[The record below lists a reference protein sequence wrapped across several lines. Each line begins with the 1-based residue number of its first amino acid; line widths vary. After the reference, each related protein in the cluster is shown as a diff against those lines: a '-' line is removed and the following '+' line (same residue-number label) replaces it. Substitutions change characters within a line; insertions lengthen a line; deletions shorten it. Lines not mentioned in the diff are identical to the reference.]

1 MTDPVRTAHAVSP
14 HAEQGVELAALTQAL
29 ETLMYFGAL
38 MLRAGNAAFRVR
50 QWMGRLA
57 SAMGIDALAVHIAIG
72 GGMTAT
78 ARRGGAH
85 VTLASEIGPLGINA
99 SRLGLLEHLAREARQ
114 GLTAAEL
121 AVKLKA
127 IEAEPPF
134 YSLAVTAAAVGAAS
148 GAFSFLNSGGPSEI
162 VAAFIGGAAGQ
173 SLRSL
178 LFRRR
183 FNQYAVTTL
192 CAVVA
197 SGVYTMIAH
206 ALARAGLPASPHAA
220 GFISSALFLV
230 PGFPLIAGLLDL
242 MQHQIVAGITR
253 LAYALMVLTAA
264 AFGLCLVA
272 GVANLTLTAPPPPQ
286 FGEFT
291 TLGFRALASF
301 AGGCGFAILYNSTP
315 RTVVTVG
322 CLALVGNELRLA
334 VHDAG
339 MQLALATFL
348 GALAVGLLAS
358 VTRPWLREP
367 RIALTVPGIII
378 MVPGTYA
385 FQTVVLLD
393 QGNVLAALEAASLGA
408 FVVGAMALGL
418 AAARLASQ
426 RGWIVE
432 S

>member
-1 MTDPVRTAHAVSP
+1 MTDPVRTAPAATP
-14 HAEQGVELAALTQAL
+14 HTGQDADLAALTQAL
-29 ETLMYFGAL
+29 ETLMHFGAL

-50 QWMGRLA
+50 QWMNELA
-57 SAMGIDALAVHIAIG
+57 RAMGMDALAVHIAIG

-78 ARRGGAH
+78 ARRGGEH
-85 VTLASEIGPLGINA
+85 VTLASEIAPLGINA
-99 SRLGLLEHLAREARQ
+99 SRLGLLERLAREARP
-114 GLTAAEL
+114 GLTTEEL
-121 AVKLKA
+121 TAKLKA

-162 VAAFIGGAAGQ
+162 VSAFIGGAVGQ

-178 LFRRR
+178 LFRYRY
-183 FNQYAVTTL
+183 NQYAVTTL
-192 CAVVA
+192 CAAIA
-197 SGVYTMIAH
+197 SGVYVLVAH
-206 ALARAGLPASPHAA
+206 ALARAGFPVSPHAA

-242 MQHQIVAGITR
+242 VQHQIVAGITR
-253 LAYALMVLTAA
+253 LTYALMVLIAA

-272 GVANLTLTAPPPPQ
+272 SAASLSTSPPPPQ
-286 FGEFT
+286 FDELSM
-291 TLGFRALASF
+291 LGLRALASF

-315 RTVVTVG
+315 RTVITVG
-322 CLALVGNELRLA
+322 CLALAGNELRLA

-358 VTRPWLREP
+358 VVRPWLREP

-393 QGNVLAALEAASLGA
+393 EGNVLAALQAASLGA

-418 AAARLASQ
+418 AAARLVSQ

>member
-1 MTDPVRTAHAVSP
+1 MHAAQAAAP
-14 HAEQGVELAALTQAL
+14 RPDQADRPAALTQAL
-29 ETLMYFGAL
+29 VSVMHFGAL
-38 MLRAGNAAFRVR
+38 MLRAGDAAFRVR
-50 QWMGRLA
+50 QWMDAIARV
-57 SAMGIDALAVHIAIG
+57 MGIDALSVHIAI

-78 ARRGGAH
+78 ARRGNER
-85 VTLASEIGPLGINA
+85 VTLASEIAPLGINA
-99 SRLGLLEHLAREARQ
+99 SRLGALEHLAREARP

-121 AVKLKA
+121 AAKLEA
-127 IEAEPPF
+127 IEAGPPI

-148 GAFSFLNSGGPSEI
+148 GAFSYLNGGGSSEI
-162 VAAFIGGAAGQ
+162 AASFIGGAVGQ

-178 LFRRR
+178 LFRHRY
-183 FNQYAVTTL
+183 NQYAVTAL

-197 SGVYTMIAH
+197 SGVYCLIAH
-206 ALARAGLPASPHAA
+206 AMARAGLPVSPHAA

-242 MQHQIVAGITR
+242 LQHQIVAGITR
-253 LAYALMVLTAA
+253 LAYAIMVLTAA

-272 GVANLTLTAPPPPQ
+272 AAASLTLTAPPPPE
-286 FGEFT
+286 FGELA
-291 TLGFRALASF
+291 TLALRALASF
-301 AGGCGFAILYNSTP
+301 AGGCGFAILYNSTH
-315 RTVVTVG
+315 RTVLAVG

-339 MQLALATFL
+339 VQLALATFL

-358 VTRPWLREP
+358 LARPWLREP
-367 RIALTVPGIII
+367 RIALTVSGIII

-393 QGNVLAALEAASLGA
+393 QGNVLAALQAASLGA

-418 AAARLASQ
+418 AAARLVSQ
-426 RGWIVE
+426 RGWVVE

>member
-1 MTDPVRTAHAVSP
+1 M
-14 HAEQGVELAALTQAL
+14 
-29 ETLMYFGAL
+29 
-38 MLRAGNAAFRVR
+38 
-50 QWMGRLA
+50 
-57 SAMGIDALAVHIAIG
+57 
-72 GGMTAT
+72 
-78 ARRGGAH
+78 
-85 VTLASEIGPLGINA
+85 
-99 SRLGLLEHLAREARQ
+99 
-114 GLTAAEL
+114 
-121 AVKLKA
+121 
-127 IEAEPPF
+127 
-134 YSLAVTAAAVGAAS
+134 
-148 GAFSFLNSGGPSEI
+148 
-162 VAAFIGGAAGQ
+162 
-173 SLRSL
+173 
-178 LFRRR
+178 
-183 FNQYAVTTL
+183 
-192 CAVVA
+192 
-197 SGVYTMIAH
+197 
-206 ALARAGLPASPHAA
+206 SPHAA

-272 GVANLTLTAPPPPQ
+272 AGASLTLTAPPPPQ
-286 FGEFT
+286 FGELT

-334 VHDAG
+334 VYDAG
-339 MQLALATFL
+339 LQLALATFL
-348 GALAVGLLAS
+348 GALVVGLLAS
-358 VTRPWLREP
+358 VARPWLREP

-418 AAARLASQ
+418 ATARLASQ